1 MHRSIMVCRKNN
13 LPSLLLSLAVL
24 AAAPAHAQQ
33 SKPLWELGLGVGT
46 LHLPDYRGAD
56 RSSTYLLPVP
66 YVIYRGEYVKADKG
80 GIRSTLFDNEN
91 IELNLSLNATL
102 PVNSENNPARGGM
115 PDLKPTVE
123 VGPTVDINLWQNE
136 GRKMKLDLRLPL
148 RSSITIESSP
158 KAIGWLF
165 SPALNLDIRDPAGLA
180 GWNLGMS
187 AGTIFTSRKY
197 NDYFYAVQD
206 RFATAERPTYD
217 PSGGYAGAQF
227 TLAMS
232 KRFERYWV
240 GGFVRYDNLQGA
252 TFEDS
257 PLVKQSNALWAGVAI
272 SWVFAESSQRVAVED

>member
-1 MHRSIMVCRKNN
+1 MVNKRNIA
-13 LPSLLLSLAVL
+13 PGLLLSLAAV
-24 AAAPAHAQQ
+24 AAAVPAHAQQ
-33 SKPLWELGLGVGT
+33 SKPLWELGLGVGA

-56 RSSTYLLPVP
+56 RSRAYMLPVP
-66 YVIYRGEYVKADKG
+66 YVIYRGDYIKADRG

-102 PVNSENNPARGGM
+102 PVNSEDNPARAGM
-115 PDLKPTVE
+115 PDLKPTIE
-123 VGPTVDINLWQNE
+123 VGPTVDINLWQNT

-148 RSSITIESSP
+148 RSSITFESSP

-165 SPALNLDIRDPAGLA
+165 SPGLNLDIRDPAGLA
-180 GWNLGMS
+180 GWNLGIV

-206 RFATAERPTYD
+206 RYATPERPAYD

-240 GGFVRYDNLQGA
+240 GGFVRYDNMQGA
-252 TFEDS
+252 SFEDS

-272 SWVFAESSQRVAVED
+272 SWVFAESSQRMVVED

>member
-1 MHRSIMVCRKNN
+1 MVNKRNIA
-13 LPSLLLSLAVL
+13 PGLLLSLAAV
-24 AAAPAHAQQ
+24 AAAVPAHAQQ
-33 SKPLWELGLGVGT
+33 SQPLWELGLGVGA

-56 RSSTYLLPVP
+56 RSRAYMLPVP
-66 YVIYRGEYVKADKG
+66 YVIYRGDYIKADRG

-102 PVNSENNPARGGM
+102 PVNSEDNPARAGM
-115 PDLKPTVE
+115 PDLKPTIE
-123 VGPTVDINLWQNE
+123 VGPTVDINLWQTK

-148 RSSITIESSP
+148 RSSITFESSP

-165 SPALNLDIRDPAGLA
+165 SPGLNLDIRDPAGLA
-180 GWNLGMS
+180 GWNLGIV

-206 RFATAERPTYD
+206 RYATPERPAYD

-240 GGFVRYDNLQGA
+240 GGFVRYDNMQGA
-252 TFEDS
+252 SFEDS

-272 SWVFAESSQRVAVED
+272 SWVFAESSQRVVVED

>member
-1 MHRSIMVCRKNN
+1 MVNKK
-13 LPSLLLSLAVL
+13 SMVSGLLMVLAVITA

-33 SKPLWELGLGVGT
+33 SKPLWELGLGVGA

-56 RSSTYLLPVP
+56 RSSTYMLPVP
-66 YVIYRGEYVKADKG
+66 YVIYRGEYIKADKG

-102 PVNSENNPARGGM
+102 PVNSENNPARAGM
-115 PDLKPTVE
+115 PDLKPTIE
-123 VGPTVDINLWQNE
+123 VGPTIDLSLWQNE
-136 GRKMKLDLRLPL
+136 ARKMKLDLRLPL
-148 RSSITIESSP
+148 RSSITVESSP

-165 SPALNLDIRDPAGLA
+165 SPALNLDIRDPVGLT
-180 GWNLGMS
+180 GWNLGLA

-206 RFATAERPTYD
+206 HYATSERPGYD

-240 GGFVRYDNLQGA
+240 GGFVRYDNLHGA
-252 TFEDS
+252 IFEDS

-272 SWVFAESSQRVAVED
+272 SWVFAESSQRVTVKD